1 MKRFRFGLDG
11 VLGYRQQVLEGEQN
25 EYAKALQRV
34 REQQD
39 RVEDAQARY
48 QDLNQRFRE
57 EAAAG
62 MTAADAMGFENG
74 LRVLEVEIARET
86 QTLQTLRQEAEKKRA
101 RVLQAHMDAAVL
113 ERLKEKQRDAY
124 QKEVQKSDER
134 LIDELI
140 SAEWAVRSGS

>member
-74 LRVLEVEIARET
+74 LRALEVEIARET
-86 QTLQTLRQEAEKKRA
+86 QTFQTLRQEAEKKRA

-140 SAEWAVRSGS
+140 SAEWAVRSGG